1 MLCCETFVG
10 HCLSPFRALLALAA
24 ELTYQCVPKNTPPM
38 LLKQSNADGTVVR
51 LNDLS
56 LAREECIDR
65 RHAKTNHQEQA

>member
-1 MLCCETFVG
+1 
-10 HCLSPFRALLALAA
+10 
-24 ELTYQCVPKNTPPM
+24 M
-38 LLKQSNADGTVVR
+38 LLKQSNADGAVVR